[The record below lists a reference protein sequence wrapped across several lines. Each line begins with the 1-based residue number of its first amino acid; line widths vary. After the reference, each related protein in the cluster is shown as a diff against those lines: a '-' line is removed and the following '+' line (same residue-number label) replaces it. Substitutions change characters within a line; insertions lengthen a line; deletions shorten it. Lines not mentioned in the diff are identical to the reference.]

1 MAFKMQI
8 IGRLTKDFELKY
20 TPSGTAIAEAS
31 VATTKKR
38 KDKATGNVTEK
49 TTFLDVKMFGK
60 IAETA
65 NQYLHKGDMVCMYG
79 EYQSDKWQA
88 QDGTNRYSHYCA
100 VTEMEFINCKKD
112 GQGNNGGGN
121 YQQQNNYQQQTA
133 PQQNNPYQQQNSQNI
148 PTIDVDSED
157 IPF

>member
-8 IGRLTKDFELKY
+8 IGRLTKEIELKY
-20 TPSGTAIAEAS
+20 TPNGTAVGESS

-38 KDKATGNVTEK
+38 KDKAGNLIEK
-49 TTFLDVKMFGK
+49 TTFLDIKLFGK

-79 EYQSDKWQA
+79 EYQTDKWQA
-88 QDGTNRYSHYCA
+88 QDGTNRYSHYCV

-112 GQGNNGGGN
+112 GQNNN
-121 YQQQNNYQQQTA
+121 NQPQQNNNYQQQA
-133 PQQNNPYQQQNSQNI
+133 QQNNPYQQQEQQPQQNI
-148 PTIDVDSED
+148 PTIDIDDED